1 MFFFLMIRRPPRSTR
16 TDTLF
21 PYTTLFRS
29 LLDLASEIDLVLE
42 ISGRDLR
49 SVLLGEQE
57 PDLVGQAVDQLMLL
71 GGRAVEEIDEAPAQ
85 ILDVAFER
93 GEGEEREEIAP
104 DGADGLFERFGRR
117 RRFHRALVAHP
128 VEMAEFESIE
138 HC

>member
-1 MFFFLMIRRPPRSTR
+1 MQIVARRGVAHP
-16 TDTLF
+16 LIG
-21 PYTTLFRS
+21 LGG
-29 LLDLASEIDLVLE
+29 LLDLAGEIDLVLE
-42 ISGRDLR
+42 IGGRDLR
-49 SVLLGEQE
+49 PVLLGEQE

-104 DGADGLFERFGRR
+104 DGADGLFERLGRW
-117 RRFHRALVAHP
+117 RRFHRALVARQ
-128 VEMAEFESIE
+128 VEMAEFECLE